1 MEKKRTH
8 SLIIAKFMIMINQ
21 GMIDHLSY
29 THNLSVVKL
38 KPAKNLG
45 MNGIQ
50 IHDPCDTGVVLYQL
64 SLKAN

>member
-1 MEKKRTH
+1 
-8 SLIIAKFMIMINQ
+8 MIMINQ

-29 THNLSVVKL
+29 TLNLSVVKL
-38 KPAKNLG
+38 KTAKNLG

-50 IHDPCDTGVVLYQL
+50 THDPCDTGVVLYQL